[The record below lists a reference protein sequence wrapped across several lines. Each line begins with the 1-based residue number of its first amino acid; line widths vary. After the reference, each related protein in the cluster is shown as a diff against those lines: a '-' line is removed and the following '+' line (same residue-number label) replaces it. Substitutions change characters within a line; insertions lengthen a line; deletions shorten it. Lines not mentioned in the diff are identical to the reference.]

1 MRLKPSVSIYAS
13 DKVFLDS
20 DFIFLFSYTDG
31 FNRRLLNVELVID
44 KDYNYELFL
53 KSYEINHE
61 TGKHINT
68 TIKGDIPIE
77 IKNTLTFL
85 LSLKNI
91 EKNLRHSFGYHAE
104 DIPYCI
110 YKFKVNNKIQN
121 TYYYLFNPENRKQ
134 ELNLVEQE
142 FDKLNKD
149 ILIWIEKLYKFFSV
163 N

>member
-1 MRLKPSVSIYAS
+1 MRLKPLISIYAN
-13 DKVFLDS
+13 DKVILDS

-31 FNRRLLNVELVID
+31 FTRRLLNVELIID

-53 KSYEINHE
+53 KSYEINPL
-61 TGKHINT
+61 TGKHVNT
-68 TIKGDIPIE
+68 NLKGDLPIE

-85 LSLKNI
+85 LSLKDI
-91 EKNLRHSFGYHAE
+91 EKKLRHSFGYHAE
-104 DIPYCI
+104 DIPFCM
-110 YKFKVNNKIQN
+110 YKLKVNNKIKN
-121 TYYYLFNPENRKQ
+121 TCYYLFNPENRKQ

-149 ILIWIEKLYKFFSV
+149 ILIWVEKIYNFFSV